1 MGAKPE
7 TSLPG
12 GRVYASV
19 YLHRKEHPLTGRE
32 EHLMRRLK
40 RDEVALTYEEA
51 GEGEPPVLLV
61 HGWCCDHSISR
72 PSSGT

>member
-1 MGAKPE
+1 
-7 TSLPG
+7 
-12 GRVYASV
+12 
-19 YLHRKEHPLTGRE
+19 
-32 EHLMRRLK
+32 MRRFK

-51 GEGEPPVLLV
+51 GEGELPVLLV